1 MLATEACLAGETGTP
16 YDRIERLAS
25 VRRKVVD
32 SVGDMDMSSAPP
44 VHTVGAFYKLL
55 LIEWAVLLGVS
66 AILYLIARFWKSEGE
81 GFLREFGVEPRNKR
95 NSRSPYH
102 LGAPQDTAR
111 KLAVWSLGFL
121 WMLDGLLQAQPKL
134 GTNFFAAVV
143 QPIMSGQ
150 PRWVNG
156 VFLSVT
162 QLLFTSRP
170 LWFDSLTVWIQILL
184 GVGILTGP
192 ERFIG
197 RLALRVSIAWS
208 LVVWAFGEAFGQI
221 FSGGSWLM
229 GSPGSVLI
237 YAALA
242 VVLLS
247 KTEAWERGQV
257 KHGMQWF
264 VTVWFL
270 ASAIL
275 QALPS
280 AGYWSGN
287 GLADMEMG
295 MAQMPQPHFL
305 SAPLYAFA
313 HALSHGP
320 MWWNAVFVAVPFAL
334 AIGWFTAPESRAIQ
348 VGTGAVL
355 LLVWWLGQ
363 DFGVVGGAGTD
374 PNTALPLFLLTLAH
388 DFLPQDGSSPWT
400 RLWRS
405 SPRATAH

>member
-1 MLATEACLAGETGTP
+1 MPAPKACLASETRTP
-16 YDRIERLAS
+16 YDRIEGWAS
-25 VRRKVVD
+25 VRRKVGD

-66 AILYLIARFWKSEGE
+66 AIIYLIARFWKSEGE
-81 GFLREFGVEPRNKR
+81 GFLREFGVEPRHKQNGG
-95 NSRSPYH
+95 SPYR
-102 LGAPQDTAR
+102 LAAPHAKAR
-111 KLAVWSLGFL
+111 RLAVWSLGLL
-121 WMLDGLLQAQPKL
+121 WILDGLLQAQPEL
-134 GTNFFAAVV
+134 GTNFFGAVI
-143 QPIMSGQ
+143 QPVMSGQ
-150 PRWVNG
+150 PRWVND

-184 GVGILTGP
+184 GVGTLAGP

-208 LVVWAFGEAFGQI
+208 LVVWAFGEGFGQI

-229 GSPGSVLI
+229 GSPGSVLL

-247 KTEAWERGQV
+247 RADAWENGRV

-264 VTVWFL
+264 VTVWFV

-305 SAPLYAFA
+305 SAPLYALA

-320 MWWNAVFVAVPFAL
+320 MGWNAVFVAVPLVL
-334 AIGWFTAPESRAIQ
+334 AVGWFTAPESRAVQ
-348 VGTGAVL
+348 VATGVVL

-374 PNTALPLFLLTLAH
+374 PNTGLPLFLITLVHHAQ
-388 DFLPQDGSSPWT
+388 PRDGSSPWT

-405 SPRATAH
+405 APRAAAH